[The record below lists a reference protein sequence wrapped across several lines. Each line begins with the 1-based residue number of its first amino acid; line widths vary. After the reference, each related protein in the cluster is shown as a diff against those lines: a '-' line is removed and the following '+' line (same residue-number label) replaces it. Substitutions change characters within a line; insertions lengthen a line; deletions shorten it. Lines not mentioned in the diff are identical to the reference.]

1 LHHPAR
7 LFIQRTK
14 NVPDW
19 QRTREKGG
27 KNMATGEETAK
38 APGSDQA
45 ASPWAAALSKLRQW
59 DPSWAERVVKITTNP
74 WTDGVLPAKFI
85 ELVIVGL
92 NANLSPDGTRRHIR
106 AAIAAGANRQEI
118 LFVLKCA
125 SVMSIHSVTFGAPI
139 LLQEASSGSLED
151 FSQVRAKRLQKVGEA
166 APAVEKMKAIGQ
178 WGDDWDCLLFLAPVW
193 TDLYMAMCI
202 ELYGEKVFSPKELEL
217 LLIAFDASYGSA
229 YGPYTRHHIKNAF
242 KAGAT
247 TDEIIQVLKLGVV
260 QGMQASTSGVSI
272 LAEELERNAASQHA
286 SA

>member
-1 LHHPAR
+1 MR
-7 LFIQRTK
+7 
-14 NVPDW
+14 N
-19 QRTREKGG
+19 GG
-27 KNMATGEETAK
+27 ESRKTMTTESGTAK
-38 APGSDQA
+38 ATGSEQA
-45 ASPWAAALSKLRQW
+45 TSPWEGALGRLREW
-59 DPSWAERVVKITTNP
+59 DPAWAEQAVNLTTSP
-74 WTDGVLPAKFI
+74 WKEGVLPTKFI
-85 ELVIVGL
+85 ELVSVGL
-92 NANLSPDGTRRHIR
+92 NAAHTNLSPDGTRRHIR

-125 SVMSIHSVTFGAPI
+125 SVMSIHSATFGAPI

-151 FSQVRAKRLQKVGEA
+151 FSQVRAKQLQKVGEA

-229 YGPYTRHHIKNAF
+229 YGPYTRHHIKKAF

-247 TDEIIQVLKLGVV
+247 TDEIMQVLKLGVV
-260 QGMQASTSGVSI
+260 QGMQACTLGVSI
-272 LAEELERNAASQHA
+272 LAEELDRDAATQNARA
-286 SA
+286 

>member
-1 LHHPAR
+1 
-7 LFIQRTK
+7 
-14 NVPDW
+14 
-19 QRTREKGG
+19 
-27 KNMATGEETAK
+27 MATGEETAK
-38 APGSDQA
+38 APGSDRA
-45 ASPWAAALSKLRQW
+45 ASPWATALSKLREW
-59 DPSWAERVVKITTNP
+59 DPAWAEQAVKMTTNP
-74 WTDGVLPAKFI
+74 WTEGVLPTKFI
-85 ELVIVGL
+85 ELVSVGL
-92 NANLSPDGTRRHIR
+92 NAAHTNLSPDGTRRHIR

-125 SVMSIHSVTFGAPI
+125 SVVSIHSATFGAPI

-166 APAVEKMKAIGQ
+166 TPAVEKMKAIGQ

-229 YGPYTRHHIKNAF
+229 YGPYTRHHIKKAF

-247 TDEIIQVLKLGVV
+247 TDEIMQVLKLGVV
-260 QGMQASTSGVSI
+260 QGMQACALGVSI
-272 LAEELERNAASQHA
+272 LAEELERNAASQRA